1 MKSFTRVK
9 KINGQEYL
17 YEITPYYD
25 KEKKKIRQKSKYLGK
40 NVNGV
45 PVKVRSVDQMPK
57 KVLSHGE
64 FVPLKKIAEDLEL
77 EEVLSG
83 VLPGKEVWPILTLA
97 MNFATRPRALTHIHG
112 SSVKEFKLHN
122 IAIFHT
128 NYASSRF
135 DPISRLTCCSLFD
148 QANLTVLA
156 TEIAASLRFFS

>member
-1 MKSFTRVK
+1 MKEV
-9 KINGQEYL
+9 EA
-17 YEITPYYD
+17 
-25 KEKKKIRQKSKYLGK
+25 EKGIQIPDRGK
-40 NVNGV
+40 LHDMG
-45 PVKVRSVDQMPK
+45 RSVTHK
-57 KVLSHGE
+57 KE
-64 FVPLKKIAEDLEL
+64 
-77 EEVLSG
+77 
-83 VLPGKEVWPILTLA
+83 
-97 MNFATRPRALTHIHG
+97 IHG